1 MLLGLRTSFCVLK
14 EKVVNN
20 VAQKK
25 QFFPLT
31 TLTIGTRGSNPKHLT
46 HISGKSTCFGVID
59 CLLDTLL
66 RRRCEAVS
74 SGVIELSDLD
84 GGVVDGS
91 DCGVDDG
98 GGCGVDDGGGCGVEY
113 GGTFCV
119 KDGGGGGGG
128 GVGAFGSVF
137 VIDLLL
143 PV

>member
-1 MLLGLRTSFCVLK
+1 MLLGVRTSFCVLK

-25 QFFPLT
+25 QFLPLT

-66 RRRCEAVS
+66 RQRCEAVS

-91 DCGVDDG
+91 DCGV
-98 GGCGVDDGGGCGVEY
+98 EY
-113 GGTFCV
+113 WGTFCV
-119 KDGGGGGGG
+119 KDGGGGGG